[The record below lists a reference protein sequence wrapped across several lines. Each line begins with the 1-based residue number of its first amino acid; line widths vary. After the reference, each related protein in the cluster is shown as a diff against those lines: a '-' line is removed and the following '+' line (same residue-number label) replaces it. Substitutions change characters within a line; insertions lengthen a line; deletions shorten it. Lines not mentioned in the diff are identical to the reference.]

1 VDKWWWLSS
10 FDPRWSREEVF
21 ARSQFGLA
29 ALTVFVLLEIPEF
42 IFFPK
47 SWNTVWGAMLAVVPI
62 VFASVLAARPI
73 ATELWPEIIRAG
85 DEKAAERIANE
96 ETRT

>member
-1 VDKWWWLSS
+1 
-10 FDPRWSREEVF
+10 
-21 ARSQFGLA
+21 
-29 ALTVFVLLEIPEF
+29 
-42 IFFPK
+42 
-47 SWNTVWGAMLAVVPI
+47 MLAVVPI